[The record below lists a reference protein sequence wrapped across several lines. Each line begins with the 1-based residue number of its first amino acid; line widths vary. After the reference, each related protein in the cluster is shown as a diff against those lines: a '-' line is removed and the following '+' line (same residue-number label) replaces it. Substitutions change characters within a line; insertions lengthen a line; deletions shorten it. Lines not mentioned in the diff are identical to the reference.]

1 MKKSTLSM
9 MAGITGILTG
19 MGLASYAMTNP
30 NSNKSMKKVKNLA
43 EDVADEAKDLANDIF
58 DKKNCK
64 GSCH

>member
-30 NSNKSMKKVKNLA
+30 NSSKSMKKVKNLA